1 MDILSILDR
10 AFLLLR
16 YCSKSQSNSTNVES
30 FNITSCKNKLCQVV
44 VVTLN
49 YRLGFLG
56 FLKTEERGMGNFG
69 LLDILAA
76 LHWIQVEMDCF
87 HVFHRFFLLTTKKKQ
102 KTKRSFLKKIVFFK
116 SKTNVWFLVLDR
128 RFVYE
133 GKSFLIFD
141 DR

>member
-16 YCSKSQSNSTNVES
+16 YCSKSQMQFCKS
-30 FNITSCKNKLCQVV
+30 FNITSFKNKLCQVV

-102 KTKRSFLKKIVFFK
+102 KTKRSFLK
-116 SKTNVWFLVLDR
+116 NL
-128 RFVYE
+128 
-133 GKSFLIFD
+133 SFRL
-141 DR
+141 RK